1 MVNNKR
7 IYLRALEPEDYKI
20 SVKWRN
26 DDEIWSMLGGRKYF
40 VSSAYEQK
48 WVNDTIF
55 NSKDIRLAVCDAK
68 TEKYIGNV
76 YLTDINYVNRTAES
90 HILIGEKE
98 FWGKGIASEAYLLL
112 LDYAFNEIGLNRIE
126 ARVLES
132 NFASRKLH
140 AKCGY
145 TEEGIKRCA
154 IYKNGTYQ
162 NQVIMAILKTDFE
175 SLFL

>member
-1 MVNNKR
+1 
-7 IYLRALEPEDYKI
+7 
-20 SVKWRN
+20 
-26 DDEIWSMLGGRKYF
+26 MLGGRKYF

-132 NFASRKLH
+132 NFAIALSIK
-140 AKCGY
+140 AN
-145 TEEGIKRCA
+145 EGDVGR
-154 IYKNGTYQ
+154 IYGKKDNYVYIGEMGTST
-162 NQVIMAILKTDFE
+162 IRSMP
-175 SLFL
+175 